1 MAAAQRTLLD
11 VVKLSTGYL
20 QQHGSVSPRL
30 DAELLAAHAL
40 GLRRIDLYLQH
51 DRPLD
56 ERELAEIRELIR
68 RRGAGEPVAYLTGE
82 REFFGRSFIV
92 TPAVLVPRPETETL
106 VERALAVAS
115 ACDGRPLRI
124 ADLGAGSGCIA
135 VTLAA
140 ELPAA
145 AVEATDVSD
154 AALQVTLRNAQ
165 RHEVADRVA
174 VRPGPWATPLTD
186 VVDIVVSN
194 PPYVTS
200 EELAAVDAAVRDHE
214 PRLALEAG
222 DDGLGPYRDL
232 VATLTGRIAPG
243 GTLFLEVDPR
253 RAAAVTALVTT
264 TLAPQTT
271 TTHRDLAGH
280 ERVVEAR
287 WP

>member
-1 MAAAQRTLLD
+1 MNPT
-11 VVKLSTGYL
+11 S
-20 QQHGSVSPRL
+20 SV
-30 DAELLAAHAL
+30 D
-40 GLRRIDLYLQH
+40 
-51 DRPLD
+51 
-56 ERELAEIRELIR
+56 
-68 RRGAGEPVAYLTGE
+68 
-82 REFFGRSFIV
+82 
-92 TPAVLVPRPETETL
+92 
-106 VERALAVAS
+106 
-115 ACDGRPLRI
+115 
-124 ADLGAGSGCIA
+124 
-135 VTLAA
+135 
-140 ELPAA
+140 
-145 AVEATDVSD
+145 
-154 AALQVTLRNAQ
+154 
-165 RHEVADRVA
+165 EVADRVA

-214 PRLALEAG
+214 PRLALEAD

-243 GTLFLEVDPR
+243 GALFLEVDPR